1 MEVLA
6 TKVLVSALDM
16 VVEIAWNE
24 RVVSLPPV
32 ECQYCTFMV
41 GLWPKENTFQ
51 DSSISG
57 FDRQRCYISD
67 DFWAC
72 FKNNQENSNRTSDPL
87 KLQTII

>member
-16 VVEIAWNE
+16 VVEIAWKE

-32 ECQYCTFMV
+32 EFQYCTFMV
-41 GLWPKENTFQ
+41 GLWRKENTFQ
-51 DSSISG
+51 DRSISG

-67 DFWAC
+67 DFWTC